1 MSMRIVS
8 LLVSILLFQVYAAAG
23 NIYDNGP
30 KNDDSTA
37 WNFTGQYFAS
47 DTFTVSGGSSTV
59 SGASIWVLIF
69 PTDHNP
75 TAEITIT
82 SQANGGNVYF
92 DQVLQFSES
101 NCYAAGWGYNWCEE
115 TAAWENGPVL
125 PNGTYWVNL
134 KNRKP
139 AQWGTSLLEP
149 KLRRWMQFARLSIT
163 SRKFIWD
170 DSLRSIH
177 DSGHARRQQILD
189 TQDDQS
195 PYVRSGISRRGWN
208 HSEEDRLNGSS
219 GMQRSYFLQQKA
231 ARHC

>member
-1 MSMRIVS
+1 MSIRIVS
-8 LLVSILLFQVYAAAG
+8 LLVSMLLFQAYAAAG
-23 NIYDNGP
+23 TIYDNGP

-37 WNFTGQYFAS
+37 WNFTGQDFAS

-59 SGASIWVLIF
+59 SGVSIWVLIF

-134 KNRKP
+134 KNGSLPSGGPVFWNQNSGVGCNSPGCPSQAENSFGTIPSEAFTILGTPDGSKSSTP
-139 AQWGTSLLEP
+139 KTTSLLMFGAGF
-149 KLRRWMQFARLSIT
+149 LGVVGII
-163 SRKFIWD
+163 RKKID
-170 DSLRSIH
+170 
-177 DSGHARRQQILD
+177 
-189 TQDDQS
+189 
-195 PYVRSGISRRGWN
+195 
-208 HSEEDRLNGSS
+208 
-219 GMQRSYFLQQKA
+219 
-231 ARHC
+231 